1 MRPAEEFTVDWS
13 PKQVADW
20 FQEQGC
26 HPTVVEDVELHEID
40 GAVMDEIVSVR
51 DHLALEELG
60 LTSSAQRHGL
70 IRAWLRMKPAA
81 DEAGTRDPYITAYSV
96 TSQYEPRN
104 SVLARATV
112 HHASAPNSPMM
123 RTGGGSWKEP
133 SRGLRY

>member
-1 MRPAEEFTVDWS
+1 M
-13 PKQVADW
+13 ADW
-20 FQEQGC
+20 FQAQGC
-26 HPTVVEDVELHEID
+26 NHDVVASVALHEID

-60 LTSSAQRHGL
+60 LTSSSQRHSL
-70 IRAWLRMKPAA
+70 VRAWLRMKPAETTA
-81 DEAGTRDPYITAYSV
+81 DPYVTAYQV
-96 TSQYEPRN
+96 TSHYEPRH

-123 RTGGGSWKEP
+123 RTMANYKEP